1 MAFHPIELTTVSR
14 AQDYSSVKHNEDNK
28 GYLDQSL
35 MVRQQDKN
43 ERKRS
48 QEVNKGDHAMW
59 QNKQPDAREKGSNS
73 YSGDGGRNRK
83 RTKEISQV
91 VVKGNQ
97 GFDMKI

>member
-14 AQDYSSVKHNEDNK
+14 AQDYSPVKHNEDNK
-28 GYLDQSL
+28 GYIDQSL
-35 MVRQQDKN
+35 MVRQQDKT
-43 ERKRS
+43 ERQRA
-48 QEVNKGDHAMW
+48 QEVNKGDRSMW

-73 YSGDGGRNRK
+73 YAGDGGKGRK
-83 RTKEISQV
+83 KTREVSQV